1 MKDIY
6 QYFVEGEDEKHLIEV
21 LKTDMKLIMPGKVQI
36 FNVVQEI
43 IKDSRL
49 KILSNNTTLVFLF
62 DTDVENTNILYP
74 NIQKA
79 EKSSKVKKVLCV
91 TQVKNLEDEL
101 IRCTNISNIEELLN
115 SKSKSDFKRDFLKE
129 RHVQKKLENHGF
141 DIEKLWCQTPP
152 KPFDEISNDAKVIK
166 ISNQC

>member
-21 LKTDMKLIMPGKVQI
+21 LKTDIKLIMPGKVQI

-62 DTDVENTNILYP
+62 DTDVENTNIL
-74 NIQKA
+74 
-79 EKSSKVKKVLCV
+79 S
-91 TQVKNLEDEL
+91 
-101 IRCTNISNIEELLN
+101 
-115 SKSKSDFKRDFLKE
+115 
-129 RHVQKKLENHGF
+129 
-141 DIEKLWCQTPP
+141 
-152 KPFDEISNDAKVIK
+152 
-166 ISNQC
+166 

>member
-62 DTDVENTNILYP
+62 DTDVENTNIL
-74 NIQKA
+74 
-79 EKSSKVKKVLCV
+79 S
-91 TQVKNLEDEL
+91 
-101 IRCTNISNIEELLN
+101 
-115 SKSKSDFKRDFLKE
+115 
-129 RHVQKKLENHGF
+129 
-141 DIEKLWCQTPP
+141 
-152 KPFDEISNDAKVIK
+152 
-166 ISNQC
+166 

>member
-36 FNVVQEI
+36 FYVVQEI

-62 DTDVENTNILYP
+62 DTDVENTNIL
-74 NIQKA
+74 
-79 EKSSKVKKVLCV
+79 S
-91 TQVKNLEDEL
+91 
-101 IRCTNISNIEELLN
+101 
-115 SKSKSDFKRDFLKE
+115 
-129 RHVQKKLENHGF
+129 
-141 DIEKLWCQTPP
+141 
-152 KPFDEISNDAKVIK
+152 
-166 ISNQC
+166 